1 MRLLTTLRV
10 MPGMLSW
17 FYFALGIAWGA
28 EKATHQELDRG
39 AGPRPYVAANQ
50 LKSATTNQKTVS
62 VVEGGGIL
70 DKTQPRQDLWGGCIH
85 IIWDCKLDDN

>member
-1 MRLLTTLRV
+1 MRLLTTLWV
-10 MPGMLSW
+10 APGTLSW

-62 VVEGGGIL
+62 VVEGGDI
-70 DKTQPRQDLWGGCIH
+70 R
-85 IIWDCKLDDN
+85 